1 MAHKYYCTHCAR
13 ELDQDRV
20 LMDMEYALTLS
31 NDEDSGKEQKENVQ
45 KLQLV
50 KFRLTVQEFHD
61 LIARGV
67 VGDEAYQHFDLSIE

>member
-45 KLQLV
+45 KFQLEV
-50 KFRLTVQEFHD
+50 SAHGSG
-61 LIARGV
+61 IP
-67 VGDEAYQHFDLSIE
+67 